1 MLTQI
6 ADILRRQPAA
16 VIEDMAGVV
25 ALAVILVG
33 ALHLPGMV

>member
-6 ADILRRQPAA
+6 TDILRRQPAA

-33 ALHLPGMV
+33 VLHLPGMV